1 MIGAGLRVL
10 VVGAG
15 IGGLGAARALR
26 RRGFAADV
34 IEREPAWTHT
44 GAGIYLP
51 GNASRAL
58 HALGLESALAERASP
73 ISHQRLCDHRA
84 RLLADIDLA
93 ALWDDVGPCLALHR
107 ADLHEVLAFHG
118 DPVPIRMGMS
128 LQGLSQQDS
137 TVTVEFDDGSAGR
150 YDLVIGADGIHST
163 VRQLT
168 VGADAVRPVG
178 QVAWRFVTECPPEV
192 TTWTVLLGRGVTF
205 LAVPIGRGQVYCYCD
220 APASSSPRPDH
231 DVTGRLAELLT
242 GLRRHPIWPK
252 YGRRRRDGPRGRP
265 GPRRVPCLR
274 ARHRSDGGDLRGSAP
289 PTCAMGPC
297 PDAPP
302 GPHPQL
308 ASEAI
313 SCRDNSTRRL
323 CQGERTASPFAAT
336 KDAAAVRGTRA
347 SHCGGSHAGV
357 MNTSTP
363 IRRGLGINAGL
374 DAGLARD
381 LAVRCEQLGYHSLW
395 SNDEPAFP
403 GLETLADFAA
413 AAPQLELGVGVLPL
427 DRHQPVRIAAE
438 ITRLGLDPTKLWIGV
453 GSGQLRAPI
462 HLVQQAVAELREL
475 LPEGTRIVL
484 AAMRPRMCHLG
495 GAIAD
500 AVLLN
505 WMLPTQAAQARRWA
519 QQGAD
524 QAERAAPV
532 VASYVR
538 VAVGPGARQRLR
550 DEERQYRNIN
560 EAHRRHFEAMDVP
573 LGSVGVAAPAR
584 PGVLDGL
591 APYHSALDLPIA
603 RLLTDQDATSLPG
616 AAVAAAP

>member
-118 DPVPIRMGMS
+118 DPVPIRMGIS

-242 GLRRHPIWPK
+242 G
-252 YGRRRRDGPRGRP
+252 
-265 GPRRVPCLR
+265 
-274 ARHRSDGGDLRGSAP
+274 
-289 PTCAMGPC
+289 
-297 PDAPP
+297 
-302 GPHPQL
+302 
-308 ASEAI
+308 
-313 SCRDNSTRRL
+313 
-323 CQGERTASPFAAT
+323 F
-336 KDAAAVRGTRA
+336 
-347 SHCGGSHAGV
+347 
-357 MNTSTP
+357 
-363 IRRGLGINAGL
+363 
-374 DAGLARD
+374 
-381 LAVRCEQLGYHSLW
+381 
-395 SNDEPAFP
+395 
-403 GLETLADFAA
+403 
-413 AAPQLELGVGVLPL
+413 
-427 DRHQPVRIAAE
+427 
-438 ITRLGLDPTKLWIGV
+438 
-453 GSGQLRAPI
+453 
-462 HLVQQAVAELREL
+462 
-475 LPEGTRIVL
+475 
-484 AAMRPRMCHLG
+484 
-495 GAIAD
+495 
-500 AVLLN
+500 
-505 WMLPTQAAQARRWA
+505 
-519 QQGAD
+519 
-524 QAERAAPV
+524 AAPV
-532 VASYVR
+532 PALLDTLGPAGAVHVSPIEEVTLDRWSRGSVLLIGDAAHATSPNMAEGAAMALEDGLVLAECLASGRGIAQTVATFE
-538 VAVGPGARQRLR
+538 ARRRPRAQWVLAQTHHRDRTRNLPPALRNLVLRLWG
-550 DEERQYRNIN
+550 RNIFHAN
-560 EAHRRHFEAMDVP
+560 YRP
-573 LGSVGVAAPAR
+573 L
-584 PGVLDGL
+584 
-591 APYHSALDLPIA
+591 LDLP
-603 RLLTDQDATSLPG
+603 
-616 AAVAAAP
+616 